1 MCAHVCAGDKEE
13 SRLQRALSVVTKQTV
28 SDRFLQRE
36 MVAKRK
42 MVAKSKFTFSRSM
55 PWLL

>member
-1 MCAHVCAGDKEE
+1 MCVHVCAGDKEE
-13 SRLQRALSVVTKQTV
+13 SRLQRALSVVTKQTG

-42 MVAKSKFTFSRSM
+42 KVAKSKFTFSRSM
-55 PWLL
+55 LWLL